1 MRKSLIQGLSEKD
14 MKAVINTYTL
24 NDFYWPTLFPL
35 KFTPTLTW
43 KELATKMRIPV
54 MADVVSFNSK
64 APRKSRRVVSRNQG
78 DIPKIEVAYDKEETD
93 INEYK
98 QLVHYAGTDEGQKAL
113 IEWVYGDVESSWQGV
128 NARIEWLALR
138 ALSTGR
144 IILNSQ
150 NNEGVVTEEAVRF
163 GIPDNHKSGVDVVFR
178 GNAATAKPIA
188 KIKAIKKAAKK
199 EGIILTDAFCRQ
211 EVFDDIVA
219 TAEVQ
224 KFCAGWISKVTN
236 TETIPDLES
245 FNSVMKKNGLPTF
258 HIIES
263 LVTVQIKGKD
273 TVVEPFED
281 GVITFTTGIV
291 QGNTFHAP
299 LADESVTDSPAIK
312 TKREHVLIKKF
323 SQEDPVVETTK
334 GMANAFP
341 VWGNAAK
348 CYLVDTLATSWNKD
362 TETTAE
368 A

>member
-1 MRKSLIQGLSEKD
+1 MKKSLIQGLSEKD
-14 MKAVINTYTL
+14 MGAVINTYTL

-43 KELATKMRIPV
+43 KELATKMSIPV
-54 MADVVSFNSK
+54 MADVVSFNAK
-64 APRKSRRVVSRNQG
+64 APRKNRRVVSRNQG

-93 INEYK
+93 INEYN
-98 QLVHYAGTDEGQKAL
+98 QLLHYAGTDEGQKAL
-113 IEWVYGDVESSWQGV
+113 LDWVYGDVESAWSGV

-138 ALSTGR
+138 AFSTGR
-144 IILNSQ
+144 IILNSS
-150 NNEGVVTEEAVRF
+150 NNEGIVTEEAVKF
-163 GIPDNHKSGVDVVFR
+163 GVPDAHKSGVDVVFR
-178 GNAATAKPIA
+178 GNAATAKPIT

-224 KFCAGWISKVTN
+224 KYCANWVTQATN
-236 TETIPDLES
+236 LTLAPSLDS
-245 FNSVMKKNGLPTF
+245 FNAAMKANNLPQF

-263 LVTVQIKGKD
+263 LVTVQIKGTD
-273 TVVEPFED
+273 TVTEPFED
-281 GVITFTTGIV
+281 GVITFTPGIV

-299 LADESVTDSPAIK
+299 LADESVTDSPAVK

-323 SQEDPVVETTK
+323 SEEDPVVETTK

-341 VWGNAAK
+341 AWGNAAK
-348 CYLVDTLATSWNKD
+348 CFLVDTLAAAWSKD
-362 TETTAE
+362 TESVA
-368 A
+368 